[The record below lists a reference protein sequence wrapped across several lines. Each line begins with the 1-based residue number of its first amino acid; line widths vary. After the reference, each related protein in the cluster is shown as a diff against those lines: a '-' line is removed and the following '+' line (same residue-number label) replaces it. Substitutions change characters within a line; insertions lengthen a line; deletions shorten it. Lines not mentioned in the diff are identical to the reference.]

1 MRKFIGIV
9 AILVLFAGLLTPAM
23 ASSQTAQQT
32 PLQQELKPQTLVI
45 GVRDTSIYYNGQLVG
60 KTLPSNIAG
69 ILLMVS
75 SNDTKS
81 FTDKVQSFINDY
93 KSTHQ
98 NAVVIEYYFKYT
110 GKNKENQ
117 TVTVQPHVYNN
128 VDYILIAPLNEKEL
142 STYLN
147 EFSGRKLLVAVDYMP
162 YYANVTTN
170 TTNSTNV
177 TQNISFKPI
186 IPVDKLINLYKEG
199 KIYGVVMPF
208 YEVEKTANRV
218 LFEQMRSDANTFRI
232 AGVPVIGVVQP
243 FINTMTGSTDTA
255 YTEMMIALSQK
266 TFGSSIYLSWG
277 NAPITLLHDID
288 PSIPRCSSGFGSKFH
303 FSLTGWTGIALIW
316 VPSAIIIILII
327 YGSIKSKH
335 KEIKEKKRKNGKKDD
350 KNNTG
355 KKDKKKE

>member
-1 MRKFIGIV
+1 MRKIVGIMT
-9 AILVLFAGLLTPAM
+9 ILVLFAGLLTPAM
-23 ASSQTAQQT
+23 ASTQTAQQT
-32 PLQQELKPQTLVI
+32 KLQQELKPQTLFI
-45 GVRDTSIYYNGQLVG
+45 GVRDTSIYYNGQLIE

-75 SNDTKS
+75 ANDTKS
-81 FTDKVQSFINDY
+81 FTNKVQSFINDY
-93 KSTHQ
+93 KSSRP

-110 GKNKENQ
+110 AKNKANK
-117 TVTVQPHVYNN
+117 TVTVQPHIYNN
-128 VDYILIAPLNEKEL
+128 VNYLLVAPFNEKEL
-142 STYLN
+142 DTYLN
-147 EFSGRKLLVAVDYMP
+147 ELKGMKILVAIDYMP
-162 YYANVTTN
+162 YYANT

-177 TQNISFKPI
+177 TRSVSFKPV
-186 IPVDKLINLYKEG
+186 IPIDKLITLYKEG
-199 KIYGVVMPF
+199 EIYGVVMPF
-208 YEVEKTANRV
+208 YEVEKTTNQA
-218 LFEQMRSDANTFRI
+218 LFKQMQSDANTLRI

-255 YTEMMIALSQK
+255 YTEMMIILSQK

-288 PSIPRCSSGFGSKFH
+288 PSIPKCSSGFGGKFH

-335 KEIKEKKRKNGKKDD
+335 KEVKEKRKKKDN
-350 KNNTG
+350 K
-355 KKDKKKE
+355 KEKDKD